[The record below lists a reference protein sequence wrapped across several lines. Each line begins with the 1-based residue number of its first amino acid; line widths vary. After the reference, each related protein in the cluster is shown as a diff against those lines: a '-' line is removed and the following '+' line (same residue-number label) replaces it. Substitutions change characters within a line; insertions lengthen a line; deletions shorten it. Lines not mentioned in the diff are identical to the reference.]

1 MAYTLIVEAQQIYFY
16 RCRAAFQTHN
26 SIINLC
32 YVPGFAP
39 LPLLDHALFDTF
51 AVIRWTMRALKKAT
65 QWEIQ
70 LPMGLNADQSSSV
83 SGRIHQWA
91 RHEKA
96 SNRCQCCHAAN
107 AAYAQLFRKPY
118 KSRHNAYTDYIVYI
132 HTHTHIPMCI
142 EPMTTSIVL
151 KSVRGSRL
159 EHFRAK
165 DSRQEAGRGR
175 REVGRW
181 AWEGR
186 RLFELPAKLLLT
198 VACALHCWH
207 NANNINHNNSNSA
220 KQADS

>member
-32 YVPGFAP
+32 YVPGFAAP
-39 LPLLDHALFDTF
+39 PCPSPLLLVPFDTF

-70 LPMGLNADQSSSV
+70 LPMGLNADQSSGV

-107 AAYAQLFRKPY
+107 TAYAQLFRKPY
-118 KSRHNAYTDYIVYI
+118 KSRHNACTDYIVYI
-132 HTHTHIPMCI
+132 HTHTR
-142 EPMTTSIVL
+142 TY
-151 KSVRGSRL
+151 
-159 EHFRAK
+159 RANDNINSFEK
-165 DSRQEAGRGR
+165 CQGKPPWTFPCQRQPARGR
-175 REVGRW
+175 LG
-181 AWEGR
+181 G
-186 RLFELPAKLLLT
+186 
-198 VACALHCWH
+198 
-207 NANNINHNNSNSA
+207 
-220 KQADS
+220 